1 MDYYLICLKYPD
13 KVDIFILD
21 GKNKNSNAYYQ
32 NFRTEGINKKGEKVS
47 QAERKFS
54 VSSIVNSCPDNMR
67 FSIDLIN
74 LEEKIKKIATGLK
87 ETLDNLYAE
96 LSDFQYNVE
105 TIITGVDEKGDII
118 GPNEFTNL
126 SISAENNIKSMKS
139 KLNDLVS
146 NISGV
151 R

>member
-1 MDYYLICLKYPD
+1 
-13 KVDIFILD
+13 
-21 GKNKNSNAYYQ
+21 
-32 NFRTEGINKKGEKVS
+32 
-47 QAERKFS
+47 
-54 VSSIVNSCPDNMR
+54 MR